1 MNKGFFI
8 TFEGPDGAGKST
20 QIDKLKLFFAERNL
34 DVLYTREPGGT
45 DIGEK
50 IRQLILD
57 KENVEMDPVTEA
69 FLYASA
75 RAQLVRQV
83 LKPAIAAGKIIVCDR
98 YIDSSTA
105 YQGYAR
111 GLGESVAEIN
121 KHAVGEFLPDLTF
134 LFILDPEIGKSRIAV
149 ESYDR
154 LESQNFDFH
163 RKVAEGYIE
172 IAKNDDN
179 RFVIIDATKTV
190 DEIWKEIQTVLVD
203 KLGI

>member
-1 MNKGFFI
+1 MDKGFFI

-20 QIDKLKLFFAERNL
+20 QIDRLKLFFTERDL

-50 IRQLILD
+50 IRKLILD
-57 KENVEMDPVTEA
+57 KENIEMEPVTET

-83 LKPAIAAGKIIVCDR
+83 LKPAIKEGKIIVCDR
-98 YIDSSTA
+98 YMDSSTA

-111 GLGESVAEIN
+111 GLGDAVAEIN
-121 KHAVGEFLPDLTF
+121 KHAIDGLLPDLTF

-154 LESQNFDFH
+154 LESQNFEFH

-172 IAKNDDN
+172 IAKNNDK
-179 RFVIIDATKTV
+179 RFVIIDATKTP
-190 DEIWKEIQTVLVD
+190 DEIWNEIRGVLAD

>member
-1 MNKGFFI
+1 MDKGFFI

-20 QIDKLKLFFAERNL
+20 QIDRLKLFFTERDL

-50 IRQLILD
+50 IRKLILD
-57 KENVEMDPVTEA
+57 KENIEMEPVTEA

-83 LKPAIAAGKIIVCDR
+83 LKPAIKEGKIIVCDR
-98 YIDSSTA
+98 YMDSSTA

-111 GLGESVAEIN
+111 GLGDAVAEIN
-121 KHAVGEFLPDLTF
+121 KHAIDGLLPDLTF

-154 LESQNFDFH
+154 LESQNFEFH

-172 IAKNDDN
+172 IAKNNDK
-179 RFVIIDATKTV
+179 RFVIIDATKTP
-190 DEIWKEIQTVLVD
+190 DEIWNEIRGVLAD

>member
-1 MNKGFFI
+1 MDKGFFI

-20 QIDKLKLFFAERNL
+20 QIDRLKLFFTERDL

-50 IRQLILD
+50 IRKLILD
-57 KENVEMDPVTEA
+57 KENIEMEPVTEA

-83 LKPAIAAGKIIVCDR
+83 LKPAIKEGKIIVCDR
-98 YIDSSTA
+98 YMDSSTA

-111 GLGESVAEIN
+111 GLGDAVAEIN
-121 KHAVGEFLPDLTF
+121 KHAIDGLLPNLTF

-154 LESQNFDFH
+154 LESQNFEFH

-172 IAKNDDN
+172 IAKNNDK
-179 RFVIIDATKTV
+179 RFVIIDATKTP
-190 DEIWKEIQTVLVD
+190 DEIWNEIRGVLAD

>member
-1 MNKGFFI
+1 MDKGFFI

-20 QIDKLKLFFAERNL
+20 QIDRLKLFFAERDL

-50 IRQLILD
+50 IRKLILD
-57 KENVEMDPVTEA
+57 KENIEMEPVTEA

-83 LKPAIAAGKIIVCDR
+83 LKPAIKEGKIIVCDR
-98 YIDSSTA
+98 YMDSSTA

-111 GLGESVAEIN
+111 GLGDAVAEIN
-121 KHAVGEFLPDLTF
+121 KHAIDGLLPDLTF

-154 LESQNFDFH
+154 LESQNFEFH

-172 IAKNDDN
+172 IAKNNDK
-179 RFVIIDATKTV
+179 RFVIIDATKTP
-190 DEIWKEIQTVLVD
+190 DEIWNEIRGVLAD

>member
-1 MNKGFFI
+1 MDKGFFI

-20 QIDKLKLFFAERNL
+20 QIDRLKLFFTERDL

-50 IRQLILD
+50 IRKLILD
-57 KENVEMDPVTEA
+57 KENIEMEPVTEA

-83 LKPAIAAGKIIVCDR
+83 LKPAIKEGKIIVCDR
-98 YIDSSTA
+98 YMDSSTA

-111 GLGESVAEIN
+111 GLDDAVAEIN
-121 KHAVGEFLPDLTF
+121 KHAIDGLLPDLTF

-154 LESQNFDFH
+154 LESQNFEFH

-172 IAKNDDN
+172 IAKNNDK
-179 RFVIIDATKTV
+179 RFVIIDATKTP
-190 DEIWKEIQTVLVD
+190 DEIWNEIRGVLAD

>member
-1 MNKGFFI
+1 MDKGFFI

-20 QIDKLKLFFAERNL
+20 QIDRLKLFFMERDL

-50 IRQLILD
+50 IRKLILD
-57 KENVEMDPVTEA
+57 KENIEMEPVTEA

-83 LKPAIAAGKIIVCDR
+83 LKPAIKEGKIIVCDR
-98 YIDSSTA
+98 YMDSSTA

-111 GLGESVAEIN
+111 GLGDAVAEIN
-121 KHAVGEFLPDLTF
+121 KHAIDGLLPDLTF

-154 LESQNFDFH
+154 LESQNFEFH

-172 IAKNDDN
+172 IAKNNDK
-179 RFVIIDATKTV
+179 RFVIIDATKTP
-190 DEIWKEIQTVLVD
+190 DEIWNEIRGVLVD

>member
-1 MNKGFFI
+1 MDKGFFI

-20 QIDKLKLFFAERNL
+20 QIDRLKLFFTERDL

-50 IRQLILD
+50 IRKLILD
-57 KENVEMDPVTEA
+57 KENIEMEPVTEA

-83 LKPAIAAGKIIVCDR
+83 LKPAIKEGKIIVCDR
-98 YIDSSTA
+98 YMDSSTA

-111 GLGESVAEIN
+111 GLGDAVAEIN
-121 KHAVGEFLPDLTF
+121 KHAIDGLLPDLTF

-149 ESYDR
+149 EASAALAAGAMPAR
-154 LESQNFDFH
+154 SAAARRSAVMTICWHSSSINALTFAWI
-163 RKVAEGYIE
+163 RM
-172 IAKNDDN
+172 
-179 RFVIIDATKTV
+179 
-190 DEIWKEIQTVLVD
+190 
-203 KLGI
+203 

>member
-1 MNKGFFI
+1 MDKGFFI

-20 QIDKLKLFFAERNL
+20 QIDRLKLFFTERDL

-50 IRQLILD
+50 IRKLILD
-57 KENVEMDPVTEA
+57 KENIEMEPVTEA

-83 LKPAIAAGKIIVCDR
+83 LKPAIKEGKIIVCDR
-98 YIDSSTA
+98 YMDSSTA

-111 GLGESVAEIN
+111 GLGDAVAEIN
-121 KHAVGEFLPDLTF
+121 KHAIDGLLPDLTF

-154 LESQNFDFH
+154 LESQNFEFH

-172 IAKNDDN
+172 IAKNNDK
-179 RFVIIDATKTV
+179 RFVIIDATKTP
-190 DEIWKEIQTVLVD
+190 DEIWNEIRGVLVD